1 MGVSELGKGGGE
13 SIIAGDQPDSQ
24 SEMFDGLTHELNK
37 DAGGFLDFGPDAFL
51 RVLALHGGHKE
62 KGRYLRDGEKRE
74 EDRDEAPAN
83 AGEEWLQ
90 R

>member
-1 MGVSELGKGGGE
+1 
-13 SIIAGDQPDSQ
+13 
-24 SEMFDGLTHELNK
+24 MFDGLTHELNK

-51 RVLALHGGHKE
+51 RVLALHCRHKKKRRGLRACE
-62 KGRYLRDGEKRE
+62 KQEK
-74 EDRDEAPAN
+74 DRDEAPAN